1 MDCDEA
7 LPVKIVIDMSFEPF
21 MDESVS
27 KTFKL
32 HVSAVFSISQLCTIT
47 VSTVVMETIK
57 IAIQGSISCQN
68 ARQNYSRWETYHGNL
83 DQRKL
88 GKGIWQ

>member
-32 HVSAVFSISQLCTIT
+32 RVSAVFSIS
-47 VSTVVMETIK
+47 
-57 IAIQGSISCQN
+57 
-68 ARQNYSRWETYHGNL
+68 H
-83 DQRKL
+83 
-88 GKGIWQ
+88 

>member
-27 KTFKL
+27 KTFKTTSKSK
-32 HVSAVFSISQLCTIT
+32 HDEIII
-47 VSTVVMETIK
+47 MK
-57 IAIQGSISCQN
+57 
-68 ARQNYSRWETYHGNL
+68 
-83 DQRKL
+83 
-88 GKGIWQ
+88 